1 MAAAVKTHA
10 AQFVWSYL
18 LAPFLAFLPSRWRD
32 MWFIDHHIHW
42 RTATIISGLLQFFL
56 APILLLLWASGEVCS
71 LATALGF
78 GCGGGPTQMFSLVIL
93 GFNPVTWLLIYL
105 IFEGFGRAF
114 AAAMLGESPGTL
126 VLLAPDWLYLFLK
139 RKFRPAPPPL
149 PDLITQDDLRPD
161 WQLKIEASRR
171 KRDWEA
177 GRLLRYAGNF
187 YRIESCAQAIGLRPC
202 IYQLRRLPAGVASR
216 SVILYSP
223 ETPAAPPQLSPERR

>member
-1 MAAAVKTHA
+1 MAAAIKTHA

-18 LAPFLAFLPSRWRD
+18 LGPILAFLPARWRVKCFGD
-32 MWFIDHHIHW
+32 RHIHW
-42 RTATIISGLLQFFL
+42 RTATIVSGILQFCF
-56 APILLLLWASGEVCS
+56 APVLLLFWSASGVC
-71 LATALGF
+71 LLERELGF
-78 GCGGGPTQMFSLVIL
+78 DCGGGAMQTLSLFIL
-93 GFNPVTWLLIYL
+93 TLNPVTWLLIYL

-114 AAAMLGESPGTL
+114 AAAMLGETPGTL
-126 VLLAPDWLYLFLK
+126 VLLAPDWLYLFVK
-139 RKFRPAPPPL
+139 RKWSPAPPPL
-149 PDLITQDDLRPD
+149 PDLVTQDDVRAD
-161 WQLKIEASRR
+161 WQLKIEASRP

-223 ETPAAPPQLSPERR
+223 EEPSTRPVLSPQHH